1 VRHLLAA
8 AVLTAAVTLGTGC
21 GGTPSRPA
29 APARSV
35 AVSPGAVSPG
45 AVSPGALAPPECAT
59 AHRIINEATAAF
71 TAQVDRAVAAGNSG
85 DTRAQAA
92 AMAQLRSTF
101 DGWSKALS
109 TLATKTADAGLRAVL
124 ADYAGAVAATIA
136 RVHQPADLEQL
147 ATFDDRE
154 LDIIADRFAAV
165 CP

>member
-1 VRHLLAA
+1 MRHLIAA

-29 APARSV
+29 APARS
-35 AVSPGAVSPG
+35 AGVSPGAVSPG
-45 AVSPGALAPPECAT
+45 ASAPPECAA

-71 TAQVDRAVAAGNSG
+71 TAEVDRAVAAGNSG

-154 LDIIADRFAAV
+154 LDIIANRFAAV